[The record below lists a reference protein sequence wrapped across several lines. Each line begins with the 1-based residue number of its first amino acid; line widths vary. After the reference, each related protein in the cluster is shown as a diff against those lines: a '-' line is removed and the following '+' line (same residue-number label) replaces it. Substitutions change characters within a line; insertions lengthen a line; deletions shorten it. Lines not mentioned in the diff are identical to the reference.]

1 MSSLPEFHVPVEGCS
16 QIAYTSPL
24 VTDNDVPK
32 VIVFHAPAVHVVAVP
47 KAVFVPAH
55 VVVSAVTVPAVV
67 FTFLIPPLIVPGLP
81 VTADTKNDIEVIVA
95 VS

>member
-1 MSSLPEFHVPVEGCS
+1 M
-16 QIAYTSPL
+16 AYTSPL
-24 VTDNDVPK
+24 VTANDVPK

-55 VVVSAVTVPAVV
+55 VVVSAVTKPDV
-67 FTFLIPPLIVPGLP
+67 FTTLIPPLIVPGAP
-81 VTADTKNDIEVIVA
+81 VTAETKNDMDVIVV